1 MIRKIWQMLAPAQRR
16 EAGVVFAVMV
26 VVSFF
31 EMLGVGVIMPLAMVL
46 VDPKRIMAVPALRW
60 LGSWLPVNSRGE
72 VGLVVSLSILMLVVM
87 VVKGLVVSYGYRR
100 QFRFVFDL
108 QKDLADRLLAGYM
121 FVPYHYHLTRNSADL
136 LKNLRG
142 EIPAFAEGVLVPGL
156 QVVSET
162 AVGLALLGLLL
173 LVNVE
178 LTIGAGLILG
188 LAFGI
193 IFRLTRRRN
202 ERLGAMR
209 QTAMTQM
216 FRHAS
221 NALAAVKDIT
231 VLGRQEALVAAHSD
245 ATQQYSVASAAH
257 MVMIHVPRLLIEFL
271 ALSGLIGILLYC
283 ELVLHQP
290 QAAVPLMAMYG
301 MAAFRMV
308 PSFNRVL
315 AAAMSIRYH
324 RRTVETL
331 AAALVD
337 VGEPELAGGASETLA
352 FERDIRVRA
361 VSYTYPGTTVKVL
374 DAVDLRIEKGATI
387 GFVGPSGAGKST
399 LADIVLG
406 VLSGYQGEVVVDGV
420 ALGPTTLAA
429 WRRRIGYVP
438 QQIYLSDDTIAANV
452 AFGIAAR
459 NVDRQAVIHA
469 LSTAQLL
476 PFVASLPEDIDTEIG
491 ERGVRLSGGQRQRL
505 GIARALYHN
514 PDVLVLDEATASLD
528 GPTEAEITQAMGDLA
543 GSKTLIIIA
552 HRLTTIE
559 RCDRIYLIE
568 QGRIIDS
575 GLFAELALRQPFFR
589 QHRPPRAVSLHA
601 R

>member
-1 MIRKIWQMLAPAQRR
+1 MVRTIWRMLAPAQRR

-46 VDPKRIMAVPALRW
+46 VAPKRAMAIPALRW
-60 LGSWLPVNSRGE
+60 LGQWLPAGGGE
-72 VGLVVSLSILMLVVM
+72 VGLVVGLSALMLAVM
-87 VVKGLVVSYGYRR
+87 VIKGLVVSYGYRR

-108 QKDLADRLLAGYM
+108 QKDLADRLLKGYM
-121 FVPYHYHLTRNSADL
+121 LVSYQYHLLRNSADL

-162 AVGLALLGLLL
+162 AVGLALFGLLL
-173 LVNVE
+173 FVNVG
-178 LTIGAGLILG
+178 LTISVAVTLG
-188 LAFGI
+188 VAFFL

-209 QTAMTQM
+209 QMAMTHM

-221 NALAAVKDIT
+221 NALGAIKDIT
-231 VLGRQEALVAAHSD
+231 VLGRQEALVTAHSD
-245 ATQQYSVASAAH
+245 ATRQYSTASASH
-257 MVMIHVPRLLIEFL
+257 MVMIHIPRLLVEFL

-283 ELVLHQP
+283 ELVLHEP

-308 PSFNRVL
+308 PSFNRVM
-315 AAAMSIRYH
+315 AAAMSVRYH

-337 VGEPELAGGASETLA
+337 IGEPELDTDAGKTLV

-361 VSYTYPGTTVKVL
+361 LSYRYPGTVAKVL
-374 DAVDLRIEKGATI
+374 DTIDLRIDKGATI
-387 GFVGPSGAGKST
+387 GLVGPSGAGKST

-406 VLSGYQGEVVVDGV
+406 VLSGYEGEVLVDGV
-420 ALGPTTLAA
+420 VLGPATLAA

-438 QQIYLSDDTIAANV
+438 QQIYLADDSIAANV

-459 NVDRQAVIHA
+459 DVDRQAVIHA

-514 PDVLVLDEATASLD
+514 PDVLILDEATASLD
-528 GPTEAEITQAMGDLA
+528 GPTEAEITQAVSHLA

-568 QGRIIDS
+568 NGRIIDS
-575 GLFAELALRQPFFR
+575 GPFAEIVLRQPFFR
-589 QHRPPRAVSLHA
+589 QHRTPRAVSSRA
-601 R
+601 P